1 MGRARRARR
10 IAATAAF
17 GGGGVAG
24 LGVASVGLLL
34 AQAQLARRA
43 IGKPFEG
50 RRPDSAGRYG
60 DGAGEPIRLGMV
72 GDSTAVGLGVDHPS
86 QTPGAVMAVGLAAL
100 SGRPVEVFECANIG
114 ATSRRLEEQVTRLL
128 EQAAALDGGETRP
141 GGLPPVDVAVI
152 LVGANDVTHRLT
164 PTASVRLLGE
174 AVRRLRDAGVSVVVG
189 TCPDL
194 GSIEP
199 IRPPLRYLAQRWSR
213 QLAAAQTIAAVEAG
227 ARTVSLGALIGP
239 DFRARRGEM
248 FSADRFH
255 PSAAGYARLAAVLL
269 PSLLAALELEV
280 GPPQR
285 PDLRA
290 GEGVD
295 DVAHAA
301 ARAAAHAGTEVSG
314 AEVDGATRGPRGR
327 WAVLVRRVQPALPQ
341 LPNLPT
347 LPNLPALPNLPIQ
360 LPSSIGG
367 HGPED

>member
-1 MGRARRARR
+1 
-10 IAATAAF
+10 
-17 GGGGVAG
+17 
-24 LGVASVGLLL
+24 
-34 AQAQLARRA
+34 
-43 IGKPFEG
+43 
-50 RRPDSAGRYG
+50 
-60 DGAGEPIRLGMV
+60 
-72 GDSTAVGLGVDHPS
+72 
-86 QTPGAVMAVGLAAL
+86 
-100 SGRPVEVFECANIG
+100 
-114 ATSRRLEEQVTRLL
+114 
-128 EQAAALDGGETRP
+128 
-141 GGLPPVDVAVI
+141 VI

-239 DFRARRGEM
+239 DFRTRRGEM
-248 FSADRFH
+248 FSVDRFH

-269 PSLLAALELEV
+269 PSVLAALDLEI

-314 AEVDGATRGPRGR
+314 AEVDGAARGPRGR
-327 WAVLVRRVQPALPQ
+327 WAVLLTRVQPALPPM
-341 LPNLPT
+341 PNLPT
-347 LPNLPALPNLPIQ
+347 IPTLPSMPNLPAMPRLRGLHHLPIQ
-360 LPSSIGG
+360 LPSSISG
-367 HGPED
+367 HPTED